1 MHVLAIVIF
10 IVGVL
15 VQGRVEP
22 FEELPGRGFTYA
34 VNDGAYGIIIDARYA
49 PRFFSDSQRET
60 IEGYWTPTV
69 EDIARVEKLLRPV
82 RADDVTRTRERAREN
97 AHLAGRAR
105 VDALVSRQY
114 AGFVADGTRFVE
126 VIGFCNGGLPN
137 DPLAR
142 MVVSDGGACYW
153 NALIDADSWAIERY
167 VENGH
172 A

>member
-1 MHVLAIVIF
+1 MHWFAIAVF
-10 IVGVL
+10 VVGAL

-22 FEELPGRGFTYA
+22 FEEILGRGFTYA
-34 VNDGAYGIIIDARYA
+34 GNDGVYGIIIDARYA
-49 PRFFSDSQRET
+49 PRLFNENQRET
-60 IEGYWTPTV
+60 IESYWTPTFD
-69 EDIARVEKLLRPV
+69 DIARVEKLLRSV
-82 RADDVTRTRERAREN
+82 RQDDVTHARERASEN
-97 AHLAGRAR
+97 AHLAGQAL
-105 VDALVSRQY
+105 VDELVSRQY
-114 AGFVADGTRFVE
+114 VGFVEAGTTFVE